1 MSERDARITKAL
13 DDLRAAAEQARAREQ
28 EQLDLKNAGDVL
40 RTQLAERSGEL
51 TTLAGALQSEQK
63 RAGELESELL
73 ARTRLIAELETRSR
87 MQLELA
93 DGHARELDNWK
104 EKWSEVATAV
114 GEKEAR
120 LTQIETDLRI
130 KSAEVAARAERI
142 DTLQKTLD
150 DQAETLS
157 ALEKELREK
166 AESIARLEGDLRA
179 AEDSMLRLESQLRQ
193 RADQSSVAQRT
204 LDEQRGQIRHL
215 QDTLTTRDSA
225 IARLEGELKASSE
238 IIGNIQRDIRRLSVE
253 GPVLAPTPA
262 PPPAPAPVVTATEA
276 EDDWPDESATRLLV
290 RAEGEAEIVHVINK
304 KATAIG
310 RATDNDIQIDTKYI
324 SRHHARIVITRG
336 ATVIEDL
343 GSTNGVFVNE
353 RRINRRKT
361 LADGDFV
368 IIGKTQYRF
377 SVRPSERG

>member
-1 MSERDARITKAL
+1 M
-13 DDLRAAAEQARAREQ
+13 
-28 EQLDLKNAGDVL
+28 
-40 RTQLAERSGEL
+40 
-51 TTLAGALQSEQK
+51 
-63 RAGELESELL
+63 
-73 ARTRLIAELETRSR
+73 
-87 MQLELA
+87 
-93 DGHARELDNWK
+93 
-104 EKWSEVATAV
+104 
-114 GEKEAR
+114 
-120 LTQIETDLRI
+120 
-130 KSAEVAARAERI
+130 
-142 DTLQKTLD
+142 
-150 DQAETLS
+150 
-157 ALEKELREK
+157 
-166 AESIARLEGDLRA
+166 
-179 AEDSMLRLESQLRQ
+179 
-193 RADQSSVAQRT
+193 
-204 LDEQRGQIRHL
+204 

-225 IARLEGELKASSE
+225 VARLEGELKASSE

-253 GPVLAPTPA
+253 GPVLAPDPC
-262 PPPAPAPVVTATEA
+262 PPPAPEVVVKPPRRRTIAA
-276 EDDWPDESATRLLV
+276 SATRLLV

-336 ATVIEDL
+336 ATIIEDL